1 MKEVFLCSNIRLYGD
16 KMYNSSLELIG
27 NGPLILLNSI
37 MKKYNFKGNLY
48 AKYEGFNLTG
58 SIKDKAVITI
68 LKDLEE
74 KSILLPNMKI
84 VEATSGNT
92 GISLA
97 LIGHLLGY
105 KVIIVMPENMSL
117 ERKKLILKIGRAHV

>member
-1 MKEVFLCSNIRLYGD
+1 
-16 KMYNSSLELIG
+16 
-27 NGPLILLNSI
+27 
-37 MKKYNFKGNLY
+37 
-48 AKYEGFNLTG
+48 
-58 SIKDKAVITI
+58 
-68 LKDLEE
+68 
-74 KSILLPNMKI
+74 MKI

-117 ERKKLILKIGRAHV
+117 ERKKIILK

>member
-27 NGPLILLNSI
+27 NGPLILLNNI

-58 SIKDKAVITI
+58 SIRIR
-68 LKDLEE
+68 
-74 KSILLPNMKI
+74 LL
-84 VEATSGNT
+84 
-92 GISLA
+92 L
-97 LIGHLLGY
+97 
-105 KVIIVMPENMSL
+105 
-117 ERKKLILKIGRAHV
+117 RF